1 MLLYVNRIRS
11 NSISNIKIFFCGL
24 LVILLISS
32 CVSNRRAVYTQVR
45 PTEGDTTRSF
55 IPYDRYDDFIKP
67 GDELY
72 IRVSSFDEESN
83 FFTQER
89 DQYYMGMSDITLV
102 SYTVRENGFLNLPYA
117 AEVMLEGLTLV
128 AASAKLEEVLSGY
141 LNQPSV
147 FVKFVNKNI
156 TVLGEVARPG
166 RYTFSEKNINI
177 FQALGMAGDITYY
190 GNRKRVM
197 IIREENEII
206 SRNYI
211 DLTKSS
217 LYGSYYYFLKP
228 NDIVYVQPLQRR
240 RWGFRDF
247 PFDLVLASATTFVLI
262 LNYIF
267 LVSHQ

>member
-1 MLLYVNRIRS
+1 
-11 NSISNIKIFFCGL
+11 
-24 LVILLISS
+24 
-32 CVSNRRAVYTQVR
+32 
-45 PTEGDTTRSF
+45 
-55 IPYDRYDDFIKP
+55 
-67 GDELY
+67 
-72 IRVSSFDEESN
+72 
-83 FFTQER
+83 
-89 DQYYMGMSDITLV
+89 MSDITLV
-102 SYTVRENGFLNLPYA
+102 SYTVREDGYLNLPYA
-117 AEVMLEGLTLV
+117 GEVRVEGLTLV
-128 AASAKLEEVLSGY
+128 EVSEKIEEVLSGF

-190 GNRKRVM
+190 GNRNRVM
-197 IIREENEII
+197 IIREENDII
-206 SRNYI
+206 SRNYV

-217 LYGSYYYFLKP
+217 VYGSYYYFLKP
-228 NDIVYVQPLQRR
+228 NDIVYVQPLKRR

-247 PFDLVLASATTFVLI
+247 PFQLVLSASTTFVLI

>member
-1 MLLYVNRIRS
+1 MFLQLNRIRKVTF
-11 NSISNIKIFFCGL
+11 NIVKISFCGL
-24 LVILLISS
+24 LVVIIISS
-32 CVSNRRAVYTQVR
+32 CVPNRRAVYTQVK
-45 PTEGDTTRSF
+45 PSVGDTARFF

-102 SYTVRENGFLNLPYA
+102 SYTVREDGYLNLPYA
-117 AEVMLEGLTLV
+117 GEVRVEGLTLV
-128 AASAKLEEVLSGY
+128 EASEKIEEVLSGF

-190 GNRKRVM
+190 GNRNRVM
-197 IIREENEII
+197 IIREENDII
-206 SRNYI
+206 SRNYV

-217 LYGSYYYFLKP
+217 VYGSYYYFLKP
-228 NDIVYVQPLQRR
+228 NDIVYVQPLKRR

-247 PFDLVLASATTFVLI
+247 PFQLVLSASTTFVLI